1 MSKYLA
7 MDFFGFTYSKI
18 VFALSKYVKVA
29 LGPLCLSIIIM
40 STQVHATRL
49 RGNKKKV
56 VIKVLK
62 LGV

>member
-1 MSKYLA
+1 MSKVLA
-7 MDFFGFTYSKI
+7 MDFFGFYLLQNSLCI
-18 VFALSKYVKVA
+18 IKVCQG
-29 LGPLCLSIIIM
+29 GPLCLSIIIM

-49 RGNKKKV
+49 RGNKKEV